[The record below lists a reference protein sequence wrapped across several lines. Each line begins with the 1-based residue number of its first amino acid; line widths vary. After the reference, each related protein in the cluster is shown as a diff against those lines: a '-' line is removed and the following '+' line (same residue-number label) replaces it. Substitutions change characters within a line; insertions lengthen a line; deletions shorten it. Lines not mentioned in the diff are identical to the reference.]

1 MAPSSGELYGHP
13 MMPSRFEVDCLL
25 PNGIIITLDNV
36 IRHATLKTIKDDLWA
51 AARDYPLYQ
60 VGSLT
65 KFLLFFSKV
74 KQSGKGFFSEFSLL
88 SIRTDDTTERRHD
101 KLRNCYYVMV

>member
-1 MAPSSGELYGHP
+1 MMAPSSGELYGHHL
-13 MMPSRFEVDCLL
+13 MPSRIEVDCLL

-65 KFLLFFSKV
+65 KT
-74 KQSGKGFFSEFSLL
+74 FSLFK
-88 SIRTDDTTERRHD
+88 S
-101 KLRNCYYVMV
+101 

>member
-65 KFLLFFSKV
+65 KT
-74 KQSGKGFFSEFSLL
+74 FSLFK
-88 SIRTDDTTERRHD
+88 S
-101 KLRNCYYVMV
+101 

>member
-60 VGSLT
+60 VGSIT
-65 KFLLFFSKV
+65 KFWLFFKS
-74 KQSGKGFFSEFSLL
+74 
-88 SIRTDDTTERRHD
+88 
-101 KLRNCYYVMV
+101 